1 MIPKTPADQQLLEN
15 FVELP
20 EMLMDILFLV
30 FVGQF

>member
-1 MIPKTPADQQLLEN
+1 MIPKTSADHQLLEN

>member
-1 MIPKTPADQQLLEN
+1 MIPKTSADQQLLEN